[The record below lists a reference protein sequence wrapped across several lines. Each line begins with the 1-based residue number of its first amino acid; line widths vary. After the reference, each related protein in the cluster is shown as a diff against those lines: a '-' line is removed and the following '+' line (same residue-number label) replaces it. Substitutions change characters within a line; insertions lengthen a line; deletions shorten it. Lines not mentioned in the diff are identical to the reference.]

1 MKNRLINEKELN
13 EASRKL
19 NEVYK
24 KLNECLFG
32 REELHRSVLTAVIA
46 KGHVLLEGLPGL
58 GKTALVTSLSE
69 LLDLKVNRI
78 QFTPDLMPSDILGS
92 HILQGTERGK
102 REMIFQPGPVFCNF
116 LLGDEINRASPKTQS
131 ALLEAMQEKT
141 ITLMGETHKLPDP
154 FFVLATQNPI
164 ELEGTYPLPEA
175 QMDRFLFKINIDNL
189 DTENMERII
198 TERHHGIIPEQ
209 KPVIKLNELNSLF
222 NLAGKI
228 IIPKAVANYIARL
241 VGNTNPDLEIE
252 GISSYIKYGAS
263 PRAAISIAEAARA
276 AAMLAGRPSVGFDD
290 VDSVAVWAMQ
300 HRIVLEYRARSENI
314 TQRGLVN
321 TIIEKTKITNQELP
335 KSVSYN

>member
-1 MKNRLINEKELN
+1 MKKELL
-13 EASRKL
+13 EPGKIKQASGKL
-19 NEVYK
+19 KEVYK

-32 REELHRSVLTAVIA
+32 REELHKTILIAVLS

-58 GKTALVTSLSE
+58 GKTALVMCLSQ

-92 HILQGTERGK
+92 HILQNTDKGM
-102 REMIFQPGPVFCNF
+102 REMFFQAGPVFCNF

-175 QMDRFLFKINIDNL
+175 QMDRFLFKINIDSL
-189 DTENMERII
+189 DVGNIERIVS
-198 TERHHGIIPEQ
+198 ERHHGIIPEQ
-209 KPVIKLNELNSLF
+209 KPILSLAELKSLF
-222 NLAGKI
+222 DLVSRI
-228 IIPKAVANYIARL
+228 VIPKAVANYIARI
-241 VGNTNPDLEIE
+241 VGNTNPELKIE

-276 AAMLAGRPSVGFDD
+276 AAMFDGRPSAGFDD
-290 VDSVAVWAMQ
+290 VDLVAHWAIQ

-314 TQRGLVN
+314 TPLKLVKR
-321 TIIEKTKITNQELP
+321 IIDETKITNQELP
-335 KSVSYN
+335 ESVKYN